1 MKLYLPLAFAASV
14 RHSFAAASLRGQEQK
29 SSSVSS
35 LTSSSSSLVGA
46 GLCKDNLGRVYD
58 RVTFSGVDT
67 RDACESLCAPLG
79 GDSNLVGYEYSD
91 TLNICSCRF
100 TEGYINTS
108 QLGGVGNCPSGAYAD
123 WGGEAC
129 KVVPLT
135 QGGSGVG
142 KVTQADSDSRYDC
155 FRNENFSI
163 CDGTY
168 VEYGYRYGCPDND
181 EMVTELKRYERTLW
195 PCQLWYNAQGVGC
208 CSYGRE
214 WVQYTDS
221 NFVDWRC
228 TWRGYANA
236 PVSLVYKDI
245 WSQYARLVCD

>member
-1 MKLYLPLAFAASV
+1 MKLHLPLAFATFA
-14 RHSFAAASLRGQEQK
+14 RHSFAEPALRGQEQE
-29 SSSVSS
+29 SSSVSRS
-35 LTSSSSSLVGA
+35 LASGFSSVGT
-46 GLCKDNLGRVYD
+46 GLCGDYYGKNYD
-58 RVTFSGVDT
+58 RATFSGIDT
-67 RDACESLCAPLG
+67 KVSCESTCAPLERHPQG
-79 GDSNLVGYEYSD
+79 GNSKLVGYDYSD

-123 WGGEAC
+123 WGGKAC

-142 KVTQADSDSRYDC
+142 KVTQAGGDSRYAC

-181 EMVTELKRYERTLW
+181 EMVTELRRFGKTLW
-195 PCQLWYNAQGVGC
+195 
-208 CSYGRE
+208 
-214 WVQYTDS
+214 
-221 NFVDWRC
+221 
-228 TWRGYANA
+228 
-236 PVSLVYKDI
+236 
-245 WSQYARLVCD
+245 